1 MTRTASGV
9 RRHLCQDC
17 WPLKPGA
24 VSSQRLRRSQS
35 QGARGGPNSGN
46 FLELVSK
53 VLGCAYASYFTDN
66 KAC

>member
-35 QGARGGPNSGN
+35 QGARAAFGITINVGFIQQKSPSGQLGGHPI
-46 FLELVSK
+46 E
-53 VLGCAYASYFTDN
+53 
-66 KAC
+66 